1 MTLNSKIRLFFHS
14 SMPLVSSTN
23 VDGTPSMQESILSG
37 PFRHVI
43 HGPSLTNMA
52 QMNYLPRLE
61 AALEVAKAE
70 NTAVS
75 WKAVKRESFFV
86 VDALDSAAC
95 VLDNHLVYTFPYY
108 DDPPLNI
115 EPILS

>member
-1 MTLNSKIRLFFHS
+1 MKVFRYGKKVLQCWS
-14 SMPLVSSTN
+14 
-23 VDGTPSMQESILSG
+23 QESILSG
-37 PFRHVI
+37 PYRHVI
-43 HGPSLTNMA
+43 HGPSLTNFA

-70 NTAVS
+70 DTPLN

-95 VLDNHLVYTFPYY
+95 VLDNHLVYTFPYD
-108 DDPPLNI
+108 DDPPLNTQ
-115 EPILS
+115 PIIS

>member
-1 MTLNSKIRLFFHS
+1 
-14 SMPLVSSTN
+14 MPLFISN
-23 VDGTPSMQESILSG
+23 GEDGASKSMQEAILSG

-52 QMNYLPRLE
+52 QMKYLPRLE

-70 NTAVS
+70 DLPDS
-75 WKAVKRESFFV
+75 WKAVKREAFFV

-95 VLDNHLVYTFPYY
+95 VLDNHLVNFP
-108 DDPPLNI
+108 L
-115 EPILS
+115 